1 MVGDSMQTYCPLY
14 RAIFTRFLLRFRY
27 CPLYRAIF
35 TQKSQPVQNLVSCRT
50 SVRYCPLY
58 RAIFTSAA
66 KDWLEK
72 IHLYNVIA
80 HYIGL
85 FSHQQLHSLH
95 QQTHGLRFTLL
106 PTISGYFHN
115 LSGSDNSE
123 MKIVI
128 AHYIGLFSQQYFQYF
143 LNYLITFLIENQSFN
158 CKKWVNLLS
167 YQSQNP
173 CNYIIL

>member
-115 LSGSDNSE
+115 MFGRVFGRYGAMRGRYGYCPLYRAIFTNKTLPKFGVRQADGLLPTISG
-123 MKIVI
+123 
-128 AHYIGLFSQQYFQYF
+128 YFHK
-143 LNYLITFLIENQSFN
+143 N
-158 CKKWVNLLS
+158 
-167 YQSQNP
+167 
-173 CNYIIL
+173 